1 MYAPKCRC
9 VCRVFIF
16 KEGHGHPT
24 GTREEGQLL
33 DRLPPGEQEIHLN
46 HQRRNG
52 DPPAPSAQPTDEA
65 KQMLDPTL
73 NLG

>member
-1 MYAPKCRC
+1 MDFFSELSYSPHTWHPRHPAALGKRGSYWTILAPR
-9 VCRVFIF
+9 
-16 KEGHGHPT
+16 G
-24 GTREEGQLL
+24 
-33 DRLPPGEQEIHLN
+33 QEIHLN
-46 HQRRNG
+46 HQGQHG